1 MDTQKIGFNDMN
13 KQSKIDNIL
22 KRFNLVQEDKVDS
35 EILQQGE
42 DLNSDAKQEDINSK
56 LEFINDHLEEIIDCF
71 KDTKTRKEIDR
82 QTATGYFKELMKAR
96 KLEKKRMEESDL
108 LK

>member
-1 MDTQKIGFNDMN
+1 MDTQKIDFNDMN

-71 KDTKTRKEIDR
+71 KDTKTRKEIDG
-82 QTATGYFKELMKAR
+82 QTATGYFQELMKAR

>member
-1 MDTQKIGFNDMN
+1 MDTQKIDFNDMN

-82 QTATGYFKELMKAR
+82 QTATGYFQELMKAR